1 MSTCLSIGDFARI
14 PASFAMLRYTI
25 YLLPI
30 IFFYQALIGE
40 KGSTLIDQN
49 LESLRESTEKGNP
62 YAEGFLALCY
72 LHGDKG
78 LNISYSDAQYFAKKS
93 ASQGHWLGEFVL
105 GLLSSMPP
113 LGPDEKRLAQHY
125 LKVFRETDGTL
136 IKLAAESDPIALYV
150 LGELFTVEGLSP
162 YIYTDLEMAAKY
174 FEISAESGYAPA
186 CLQSGLIKVHGV
198 SGLTG
203 ANNDTEQK
211 EGVEQLEKAV
221 QAKLPAGHHYLARCY
236 LDGSGVPQDLEM
248 AMIHFQA
255 AADRGFGLSQLVMA
269 DFLRQ
274 GVAGSVDLEKA
285 LEYAR
290 LANERGVEGSEEK
303 ISQIKDSLYG
313 ESTSND
319 LPDNSNDS
327 IKKPSTELVNPD
339 KAEVSTPSN
348 PIFDESLFSQK
359 TTIILP
365 SSYNRSGEEDLIP
378 DKSSISNPIP
388 EPENVY
394 NESGNDTKQSGS
406 SLREEAKRLYWSKQ
420 GSSSLEEASKLF
432 NLAAEMGD
440 PESARYL
447 GLMHLQG
454 KGVKKDSNKAIKWFE
469 IASQGGDEMAKRN
482 LQSLKRI
489 IRK

>member
-1 MSTCLSIGDFARI
+1 
-14 PASFAMLRYTI
+14 MLRYTT
-25 YLLPI
+25 YFLPI
-30 IFFYQALIGE
+30 LFFYQALIGE
-40 KGSTLIDQN
+40 KGSTLIDQD
-49 LESLRESTEKGNP
+49 LESLEQSAEKGNP

-78 LNISYSDAQYFAKKS
+78 LNISHSDAQYFAKKS
-93 ASQGHWLGEFVL
+93 ANQGHWLGEFVL
-105 GLLSSMPP
+105 GFLYSMPP

-125 LKVFRETDGTL
+125 LQVFREKDGTL

-162 YIYTDLEMAAKY
+162 YISTDLEMAGKY

-186 CLQSGLIKVHGV
+186 CLQLGLIKVYGV
-198 SGLTG
+198 SGLTVSS
-203 ANNDTEQK
+203 NDTQQK
-211 EGVEQLEKAV
+211 EGIHQLEKAV

-236 LDGSGVPQDLEM
+236 LDGNGIPQDLEM

-274 GVAGSVDLEKA
+274 GLVGSADLEKA

-290 LANERGVEGSEEK
+290 LASEKGIDGSEEK
-303 ISQIKDSLYG
+303 ISVIEDSLYG
-313 ESTSND
+313 KPSPKD
-319 LPDNSNDS
+319 LPDNSNGS
-327 IKKPSTELVNPD
+327 LHKPSIELAKPVN
-339 KAEVSTPSN
+339 AELSAVNNALS
-348 PIFDESLFSQK
+348 DESLISQK

-365 SSYNRSGEEDLIP
+365 PSYNRSGEKDMTA

-388 EPENVY
+388 ETEHAYNDSENA
-394 NESGNDTKQSGS
+394 TKQSGA
-406 SLREEAKRLYWSKQ
+406 SLREEGKRLYWSQQ
-420 GSSSLEEASKLF
+420 GSSSLLEASKLF

-447 GLMHLQG
+447 GLMYLQG
-454 KGVKKDSNKAIKWFE
+454 KGVKKDSNEAIKWFE
-469 IASQGGDEMAKRN
+469 IASQGGDAMAKRN